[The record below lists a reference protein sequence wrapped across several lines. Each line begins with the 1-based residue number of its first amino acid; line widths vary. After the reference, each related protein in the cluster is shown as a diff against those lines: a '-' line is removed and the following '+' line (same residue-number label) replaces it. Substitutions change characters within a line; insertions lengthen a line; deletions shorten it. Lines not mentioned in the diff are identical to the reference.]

1 MEQSSSK
8 TALAVAA
15 RRAVHQLID
24 AAPKILDDPVVVQLL
39 DPAYLDQ
46 LLSNRAQLQT
56 RSAQALRA
64 HVVIRARFAENRL
77 AKAVERGVQQYVIL
91 GAGLDTF
98 AYRQPDWAHTLRIFE
113 VDQPASQQEKRARLQ
128 AAHIPTPANVTFVPI
143 DFEATPL
150 LDGLSKHGFDPTRP
164 TFVSWLGVIMYLT
177 QDAIDTIFKF
187 VVALPQC
194 SEIVF
199 TFAPP
204 PTDEAK
210 DRAYAGLIER
220 AANVGEPWITLI
232 TPEELVQYL
241 STMGF
246 AQVFIP
252 TPTEI
257 NARYTTNR
265 TDGLQA
271 SARSTLA
278 SAII

>member
-1 MEQSSSK
+1 MTPDPSK
-8 TALAVAA
+8 TALGVAA

-24 AAPKILDDPVVVQLL
+24 DTPKILDDPVVVQLL
-39 DPAYLDQ
+39 ESSYLDQ
-46 LLSNRAQLQT
+46 TLSDPDQVQT
-56 RSAQALRA
+56 RAAQALRA
-64 HVVIRARFAENRL
+64 HVVIRARFAEDRL

-98 AYRQPDWAHTLRIFE
+98 AYRQPDWAHALRIFE
-113 VDQPASQQEKRARLQ
+113 VDQPASQQDKRARLQ
-128 AAHIPTPANVTFVPI
+128 AANISLPANVELVPI
-143 DFEATPL
+143 DFETTSISE
-150 LDGLSKHGFDPTRP
+150 GLAANGFDPTRP
-164 TFVSWLGVIMYLT
+164 TFVSWLGVMMYLT
-177 QDAIDTIFKF
+177 QEAIDAIFKF

-204 PTDEAK
+204 PTGEAK
-210 DRAYAGLIER
+210 DRVYAALIER

-232 TPEELVQYL
+232 TPEELAQYL
-241 STMGF
+241 STLGF

-257 NARYTTNR
+257 SARYTANR
-265 TDGLQA
+265 TDGLRT